1 MVYCKKC
8 GAMLQSGMKF
18 CTKCGQPVDLQSQA
32 PKQPMVA
39 LALASS
45 STDYATTTDATAAT
59 GYATSPYSAIAT
71 SQQGNIY
78 KCRSLC
84 G

>member
-1 MVYCKKC
+1 
-8 GAMLQSGMKF
+8 MLQSGMKF
-18 CTKCGQPVDLQSQA
+18 CIKCGQPVDLQSQA
-32 PKQPMVA
+32 PKQPMSPKQPMVA
-39 LALASS
+39 PARASS